1 MSEQVKE
8 LLDRIHEEMLVKATI
23 ARDTHIKEASD
34 WKTFMQSLNEKNIV
48 LTPWCDTVECEKRVK
63 EVSKEESLAAMEA
76 ANEGEAVLTGSAKT
90 LCIPYEIGNQNP
102 TGKCF
107 CCDRLAKVT
116 ALWGRSY

>member
-1 MSEQVKE
+1 
-8 LLDRIHEEMLVKATI
+8 MLVKATI